1 MQTIWPGFYTGRTI
15 HIHVIVRK
23 DYEISDD
30 GFARLLF
37 PLLRVRSTDIL
48 ACYSTIV
55 SGSGTVLH
63 EGQLFFNETEN
74 ARVLASDAYL
84 NTTQQRTVNN
94 DDSIL
99 QSIIGS
105 GFSPFVDID
114 FLGDDV
120 DAGA

>member
-1 MQTIWPGFYTGRTI
+1 MGSPDSS
-15 HIHVIVRK
+15 V
-23 DYEISDD
+23 
-30 GFARLLF
+30 
-37 PLLRVRSTDIL
+37 PLLWIGSPDIFDR
-48 ACYSTIV
+48 CSTIV

-74 ARVLASDAYL
+74 TRVLASDAYL
-84 NTTQQRTVNN
+84 NTTQERLVND